1 MKIAFFLN
9 GSEPT
14 FRIMSILADVARDM
28 GFDSDYVGPDVSLH
42 GNHER
47 VRPGDVAVL
56 DITRAALRQAV
67 ELGSL
72 REAGVRVVLIAAS
85 SLEIPGDLSGYR
97 TLIYG
102 NSLADSQGLINTFR
116 RELRALEEKPDA
128 DPFGWASDEKGNSV
142 FISYSHTDEQ
152 YLRRLLVHLR
162 PLDRQGMINVWSDQ
176 RIEVGDPW
184 REKIEEALEGARIAV
199 LLISA
204 DFLASDFIVN
214 DELPRCW
221 QRLKGTA
228 LGFCRSSLR
237 RVVSSVTRS
246 CPNFRLLIIRK
257 ILWLVWPNTSKK
269 WSTTELLKR
278 LKMSSSHDR
287 IT

>member
-1 MKIAFFLN
+1 
-9 GSEPT
+9 
-14 FRIMSILADVARDM
+14 MSILADVARDM

-214 DELPRCW
+214 DELPPLLAKA
-221 QRLKGTA
+221 QGHGTRVLPVIIKA
-228 LGFCRSSLR
+228 CRFVRDPQLSKFQAANNPKNPLAGMAEHEQEVVYD
-237 RVVSSVTRS
+237 RVAEAIENVVQ
-246 CPNFRLLIIRK
+246 P
-257 ILWLVWPNTSKK
+257 
-269 WSTTELLKR
+269 
-278 LKMSSSHDR
+278 
-287 IT
+287 

>member
-14 FRIMSILADVARDM
+14 FRIMSVLADVAREM
-28 GFDSDYVGPDVSLH
+28 GFDSDYVDPDVSH
-42 GNHER
+42 HVNHDR
-47 VRPGDVAVL
+47 VHPGDVAVL

-72 REAGVRVVLIAAS
+72 REAGVRVILIAAS
-85 SLEIPGDLSGYR
+85 SLEIPVDLAGYR

-128 DPFGWASDEKGNSV
+128 DPSGWSTDAKGNSV
-142 FISYSHTDEQ
+142 FISYSHTDES

-176 RIEVGDPW
+176 RIEVGDSW

-214 DELPRCW
+214 DELPPLLAKAQGQGTRILPVIIKACRFVRDP
-221 QRLKGTA
+221 QLSKFQAANNPKTPLAGMAEHEQEVVYDRVAEAIENVVRL
-228 LGFCRSSLR
+228 
-237 RVVSSVTRS
+237 
-246 CPNFRLLIIRK
+246 
-257 ILWLVWPNTSKK
+257 
-269 WSTTELLKR
+269 
-278 LKMSSSHDR
+278 
-287 IT
+287 

>member
-14 FRIMSILADVARDM
+14 FRIMSILAEVARDM
-28 GFDSDYVGPDVSLH
+28 GFDSDYVDPDVSLH

-102 NSLADSQGLINTFR
+102 NSLADSQGLIHTFR

-128 DPFGWASDEKGNSV
+128 DPSGWSSDEKGNRV

-176 RIEVGDPW
+176 RIDVGDPW

-214 DELPRCW
+214 DELPPLLAKA
-221 QRLKGTA
+221 QGHGTRILPVIIKA
-228 LGFCRSSLR
+228 CRFVRDPQLSKFQAANNPKKPLAGMAEHEQEVVYD
-237 RVVSSVTRS
+237 RVAEAIENVVQ
-246 CPNFRLLIIRK
+246 P
-257 ILWLVWPNTSKK
+257 
-269 WSTTELLKR
+269 
-278 LKMSSSHDR
+278 
-287 IT
+287 